1 MDYFFALI
9 SGAVQGATEFLPISS
24 SAHLILL
31 HDILNFNLPD
41 NLAFDAVL
49 HLGTFAA
56 LAIFFWRD
64 ILKLLKGFFSSIT
77 NWNLKNDLDQRLA
90 WLIILGSVPAGIAGV
105 LFSDW
110 IDDSFHEGKSALL
123 VISLALII
131 VGAMFWIIEKFAKQ
145 SEEIKDMTWVK
156 ALICGC
162 AQALALIPGV
172 SRSGITIIAGM
183 SGKMKRA
190 EAARFSFLLSMPVV
204 FGAGAKSLMDIGSA
218 GSVDLGVLFIGF
230 SSALIFGYLAVK
242 YLLKYLGGHSLSVFA
257 WYRVILGAILLLWFF
272 AK

>member
-31 HDILNFNLPD
+31 HDILNFNLPS
-41 NLAFDAVL
+41 NLAFDAIL

-56 LAIFFWRD
+56 LLIFFWRD

-77 NWNLKNDLDQRLA
+77 NWNLKNDSDQRLA
-90 WLIILGSVPAGIAGV
+90 WLIILGSVPAVIAGA

-110 IDDSFHEGKSALL
+110 IDAAFHEGKLALL
-123 VISLALII
+123 VISLTLII
-131 VGAMFWIIEKFAKQ
+131 VGALFWIIEKYAKQ
-145 SEEIKDMTWVK
+145 EQEIKDMSWGK
-156 ALICGC
+156 ALFCGC
-162 AQALALIPGV
+162 AQAIALIPGV

-183 SGKMKRA
+183 AGKMKRA

-204 FGAGAKSLMDIGSA
+204 FGAGAKSLLDVGSA
-218 GSVDLGVLFIGF
+218 GAVNYGVLFIGF
-230 SSALIFGYLAVK
+230 LSALISGYLAVK
-242 YLLKYLGGHSLSVFA
+242 YLLKYLGDHSLSVFA
-257 WYRVILGAILLLWFF
+257 WYRVILGVLLLMWSF